1 MKKTSTIRENV
12 HYSSKYNVKI
22 NKPDTLRKYMFD
34 DYSSHYMN
42 KYGNRY
48 TQFIKPEVK
57 LETDFGLVRSCE
69 HGVGKGLQKY
79 LWLLSHSVMSD
90 SLWPHGWEPA
100 RLLCS
105 QNFPGKNTG
114 AGCHFLLQD
123 IFLTQRW
130 NPCLLCLLH

>member
-48 TQFIKPEVK
+48 T
-57 LETDFGLVRSCE
+57 
-69 HGVGKGLQKY
+69 
-79 LWLLSHSVMSD
+79 
-90 SLWPHGWEPA
+90 
-100 RLLCS
+100 
-105 QNFPGKNTG
+105 
-114 AGCHFLLQD
+114 
-123 IFLTQRW
+123 
-130 NPCLLCLLH
+130 